1 MNKLI
6 VTFFALMATVA
17 GVALA
22 ADVAAGADVYKKTCI
37 GCHGADGAAPN
48 EAVGKALGVT
58 IPTLASP
65 EFQASK
71 TDDDIRNA
79 ITKGKGKM
87 PAQTRITGSSID
99 DVIAY
104 VRSLKK

>member
-1 MNKLI
+1 MNKI
-6 VTFFALMATVA
+6 IITFFALTAAVA
-17 GVALA
+17 GVALG
-22 ADVAAGADVYKKTCI
+22 ADAKAGADVYNKTCV
-37 GCHGADGAAPN
+37 GCHGPDGAKPN
-48 EAVGKALGVT
+48 AAIASAFGVT

-71 TDDDIRNA
+71 TDDDIRKA
-79 ITKGKGKM
+79 ITTGKGKM
-87 PAQTRITGSSID
+87 PAQTRVTGSSID

>member
-6 VTFFALMATVA
+6 ITFFALMATVA

-22 ADVAAGADVYKKTCI
+22 ADATAGGVIFNKTCK
-37 GCHGADGAAPN
+37 GCHGEGGATPN
-48 EAVGKALGVT
+48 EAVGKYLGAT

-71 TDDDIRNA
+71 TDADIKTA
-79 ITKGKGKM
+79 ITEGHGKM
-87 PAQTRITGSSID
+87 PAQKSVQPASVD
-99 DVIAY
+99 DVVAY

>member
-6 VTFFALMATVA
+6 VTFFALMATVT
-17 GVALA
+17 GVAL
-22 ADVAAGADVYKKTCI
+22 GADATAGKAVFDKTCKM
-37 GCHGADGAAPN
+37 CHGEGGATPN
-48 EAVGKALGVT
+48 DALAKMMQVT

-71 TDDDIRNA
+71 TDDDIRTA

-87 PAQTRITGSSID
+87 PAQKSVQGDSVD
-99 DVIAY
+99 DVVAY